1 LRRYLILWAGQLVSL
16 TGSQV
21 TGFALGVWVFQET
34 GSATQLSIVYLATM
48 LPNVLISVPAGAL
61 ADRWNRRSVMLV
73 SDAGAALSTLVVLL
87 VVSTGDLQV
96 WHVYVLT
103 ALSAALGAFQTPAY
117 LSAVSTLVPK
127 DMLNRVS
134 GLTQLGRAGPA
145 IVAPLVAGFALVSAG
160 LQGVLLI
167 DLASFLVAL
176 ATLLAIKIPMPRA
189 KTDEHTSTVRELTA
203 GFTYIARRSGLMG
216 LLIFFTVFNLLVGVI
231 QVLFTPLVLSFA
243 SVGTLGL
250 VLSIAGVGMLVGSI
264 VLSVWGGPQRR
275 VFGILGSAAVA
286 GLALAGF
293 GLRPLVPL
301 MAAAGFVAFFARP
314 FFDGLYQ
321 ALTQAKVAPE
331 VQGRVFALQQAV
343 MYAALPVGYLLA
355 GPLADGFFEPLLVE
369 GGALANSAG
378 VVIDV
383 GAGRGIGLIF
393 ILAGLGITLAALVTL
408 LNPRV
413 RQVDLELPDAL
424 SDSSEPSVSR
434 PSREVTD
441 IPVADLT

>member
-1 LRRYLILWAGQLVSL
+1 MRRYLILWAGQLVSL